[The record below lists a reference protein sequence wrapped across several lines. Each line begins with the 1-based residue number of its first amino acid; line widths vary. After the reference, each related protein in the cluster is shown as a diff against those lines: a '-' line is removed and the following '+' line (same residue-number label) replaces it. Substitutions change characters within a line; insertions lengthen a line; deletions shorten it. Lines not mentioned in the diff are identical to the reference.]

1 MGLRPHREKA
11 ERNRPH
17 REKGRSSAHTAQPP
31 RRPPARPRPHR
42 ARQIPAP
49 QRRSRPSPSRSGG
62 PAPRR
67 THRSRQSHRESPSCE
82 RDTLPAPHAPP
93 PEVAARRP
101 DSGLGGFAGS
111 GGHFVFKGAALR
123 FVRSRWVRGCC
134 GGAGLERA
142 RAAGPGRPGDN
153 PPQPGLRGRS
163 RPAPPRCHVGE
174 QGGVGAPRT
183 AEPCGAPG
191 CGGGN
196 KLPFLP
202 PPHRPPG
209 AVRMRPDPALR
220 LPRGFP
226 RVPPPIPLCPPPP
239 PPSGPSPP
247 AGPPGRFKVQRK
259 RPRERGTGAS
269 PAGSGGER
277 TPPRHCAPPAARA
290 AGAAPSCDV
299 RGVGPGGSARA
310 PGRTERRHRAEP
322 RRYRR
327 APGVWRD
334 GAGREGRGETRPVL
348 PG

>member
-163 RPAPPRCHVGE
+163 RPASMSRRGTGRGRGSPHRRTMRCTRVG
-174 QGGVGAPRT
+174 
-183 AEPCGAPG
+183 
-191 CGGGN
+191 GGGN

-202 PPHRPPG
+202 PPHRPPR

>member
-93 PEVAARRP
+93 PEVAARRL

-163 RPAPPRCHVGE
+163 RPASMSRRGTGRGRGSPHRRTMRCTRVWGGEQTALPSTPAPPPRGSPDAARPRAATAA
-174 QGGVGAPRT
+174 GISTRAPSH
-183 AEPCGAPG
+183 PP
-191 CGGGN
+191 
-196 KLPFLP
+196 LP
-202 PPHRPPG
+202 
-209 AVRMRPDPALR
+209 
-220 LPRGFP
+220 
-226 RVPPPIPLCPPPP
+226 
-239 PPSGPSPP
+239 PSPP
-247 AGPPGRFKVQRK
+247 ALRSQPPCGPP
-259 RPRERGTGAS
+259 RPLQGPTE
-269 PAGSGGER
+269 
-277 TPPRHCAPPAARA
+277 
-290 AGAAPSCDV
+290 AAP
-299 RGVGPGGSARA
+299 
-310 PGRTERRHRAEP
+310 
-322 RRYRR
+322 
-327 APGVWRD
+327 
-334 GAGREGRGETRPVL
+334 
-348 PG
+348 